1 MPKFGIEKEVRV
13 CEDCY
18 EKANTTT
25 VPKSAAA
32 AGSAADKSKAS
43 AASASSAAAAA
54 AAAVAKTPT
63 SPPGKTDEELREEEE
78 LQMAIALSKSEAE
91 VKEKQQRK
99 YSNSYQSF
107 NNFESE
113 LNKPLPQQSAIDK
126 EQLDPNLNLYMNR
139 AYWEQKSK
147 ENSSKRL
154 SDAKPSA
161 PQQTLPRN
169 SGQSSAISKQS
180 ENEQPYG
187 NHTTTTTTLLKGESD
202 EENNIEQFQ
211 NNLRST
217 IEIFVN
223 RMNSNKNRGRP
234 ISNDSAV
241 QSMFLN
247 ITNMHSQLL
256 KHIQQ
261 QDDQRSKFEL
271 LQDKLSQAKDARAA
285 LDSLREEYNEKL
297 RREAEEAEMI
307 RQQQMAFKLDIMRK
321 KKQEY
326 LQYQRQI
333 ALQRI
338 QDEER
343 QMKMRLEQQ
352 KYGVWPNPQMP
363 PPTSMPGQPP
373 YPTYPIQNYSQ
384 PINYGDPSSIY
395 NQPHHPMPQQ
405 QLPPNQVNHYPPQPN
420 GQIPY
425 SPMQQHQQPPQQQ
438 STNPHISTQQQQQ
451 VIPPHLEMPIHHP
464 QQQQHIDPS
473 ATNANY
479 PPTSYGHQPAGVYN
493 MQAMNNSLPPAQQ
506 QPAAY
511 AAEQPTSQPETS
523 QSNISIDH
531 SAVSSANTSAVNT
544 SVVNTSIKQ
553 VDEAPLISFD

>member
-18 EKANTTT
+18 EKQNTTT
-25 VPKSAAA
+25 VPKST
-32 AGSAADKSKAS
+32 AGSSTVDKSKAS
-43 AASASSAAAAA
+43 AASSSA
-54 AAAVAKTPT
+54 AKTPT

-113 LNKPLPQQSAIDK
+113 LNKPPQQSAIDK

-154 SDAKPSA
+154 SDATPSA
-161 PQQTLPRN
+161 PQQTLVKK
-169 SGQSSAISKQS
+169 SGQAVKQT

-187 NHTTTTTTLLKGESD
+187 NTMTTALLKGESD

-352 KYGVWPNPQMP
+352 KYGVWPNAAQQMP
-363 PPTSMPGQPP
+363 PTSLPTGPQQP
-373 YPTYPIQNYSQ
+373 YPTYPIQNYNQ
-384 PINYGDPSSIY
+384 PINYGDPQSIY
-395 NQPHHPMPQQ
+395 NPHHQQMPQQ
-405 QLPPNQVNHYPPQPN
+405 QPPPNQLNPQYPPQSN
-420 GQIPY
+420 GTIPY
-425 SPMQQHQQPPQQQ
+425 SPMQQPP
-438 STNPHISTQQQQQ
+438 TNPHISTPQP
-451 VIPPHLEMPIHHP
+451 VIQPHLEMPIHHQP
-464 QQQQHIDPS
+464 PTDPS
-473 ATNANY
+473 ATANY
-479 PPTSYGHQPAGVYN
+479 PAYGHQPAGVYN
-493 MQAMNNSLPPAQQ
+493 MQAMSNSLPPQQ
-506 QPAAY
+506 QPY
-511 AAEQPTSQPETS
+511 QPTSQSETS
-523 QSNISIDH
+523 QSNLSID
-531 SAVSSANTSAVNT
+531 SNGVSSSATSAANTSVSTATVNT
-544 SVVNTSIKQ
+544 SLKQ
-553 VDEAPLISFD
+553 TEEAPLISFD